1 MLSHYLNSAPTL
13 AERLLTRQDF
23 EQREYRAAGEKTNGE
38 PLQELEGMMDAT
50 IERRRTRR
58 TSSRVGSYC

>member
-23 EQREYRAAGEKTNGE
+23 EQREYRAAREKTNGE
-38 PLQELEGMMDAT
+38 PLQELEDMMDAT
-50 IERRRTRR
+50 IEKTAD
-58 TSSRVGSYC
+58 